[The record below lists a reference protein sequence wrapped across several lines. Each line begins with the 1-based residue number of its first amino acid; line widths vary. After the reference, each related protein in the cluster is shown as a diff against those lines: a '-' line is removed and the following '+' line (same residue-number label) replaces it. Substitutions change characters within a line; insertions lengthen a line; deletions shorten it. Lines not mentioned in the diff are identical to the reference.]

1 VGAGDPLR
9 RSETVALLGRLI
21 DKSLV
26 HVEEEFADRRYRL
39 LETVRQYAVERLEDA
54 GERPAFERRHR
65 DWYVALAESDP
76 TPAGD
81 LPTRTSLRGLDRERD
96 NLRAALA
103 SALGADPQA
112 ALRLVVALWRFWL
125 MRGYLAEG
133 FRWLTAALAV
143 APESTAVRARALL
156 AACVIGLRRGVPE
169 RVHEFAAESVAIF
182 RELEDRA
189 GMFDA
194 VEISAAYRA
203 IVSPAQ
209 DVELLVR
216 EHEALLAD
224 DLPAARPPM
233 WAAHTRG
240 IAAWFRREYGPSRE
254 QLEAALEH
262 AGALSAEPRPAL
274 WPLSYGM
281 ISVEPE
287 TGYPLFLHED
297 TGLVARRVG
306 GATAAAY
313 ILVNVAAV
321 DRAEADFAHAEGLIE
336 ESLAR
341 FEQLD
346 DLQGEAF
353 ALNAFGNLARS
364 GGDFE
369 RGRALLERS
378 LALRQEIGDRRG
390 AGITLGC
397 LAMLLARSGD
407 PDGARISA
415 GQSRTWFAENDDLIG
430 MGAAELSLACV
441 ALCAGDRADARAH
454 LEAAAS
460 VFGGIET
467 THQEGW
473 ALAVLAAICAE
484 DGEAATGRRWLERA
498 SRHFELLGA
507 RAGITYCR
515 ELEAKTLQSE
525 R

>member
-1 VGAGDPLR
+1 
-9 RSETVALLGRLI
+9 
-21 DKSLV
+21 
-26 HVEEEFADRRYRL
+26 
-39 LETVRQYAVERLEDA
+39 
-54 GERPAFERRHR
+54 
-65 DWYVALAESDP
+65 
-76 TPAGD
+76 
-81 LPTRTSLRGLDRERD
+81 
-96 NLRAALA
+96 
-103 SALGADPQA
+103 
-112 ALRLVVALWRFWL
+112 
-125 MRGYLAEG
+125 MR
-133 FRWLTAALAV
+133 
-143 APESTAVRARALL
+143 
-156 AACVIGLRRGVPE
+156 I
-169 RVHEFAAESVAIF
+169 HEFAAESVAIF

-194 VEISAAYRA
+194 VEVSAAYRA

-240 IAAWFRREYGPSRE
+240 IAAWFRREYGPARE

-306 GATAAAY
+306 GAAAAAH
-313 ILVNVAAV
+313 ILVNLAAV
-321 DRAEADFAHAEGLIE
+321 DRAEADFAHAEELIE

-341 FEQLD
+341 FEQLGD
-346 DLQGEAF
+346 QQGEAF

-369 RGRALLERS
+369 RGRSLLERS

-407 PDGARISA
+407 ADGARISA

-430 MGAAELSLACV
+430 LGAAELSLASV

-484 DGEAATGRRWLERA
+484 DGEAATGRRWLDRA

-507 RAGITYCR
+507 GAGIAYCR
-515 ELEAKTLQSE
+515 ELEAKDAAK
-525 R
+525 